1 MGKLKSFFH
10 DEICAAADALESG
23 DPDPTISLLTGSP
36 YRFPSPPMHV
46 LMESNSITG
55 TATPVHVYAQLDDA
69 THDCGLLNMGRR
81 MGRIDEELFYHVVSG
96 VSCHE

>member
-10 DEICAAADALESG
+10 DEICAMESG
-23 DPDPTISLLTGSP
+23 DPDPTISLLSRSP
-36 YRFPSPPMHV
+36 LTTPTPPMHV

-69 THDCGLLNMGRR
+69 QHNCGLLNMGKRL
-81 MGRIDEELFYHVVSG
+81 GRIDEGMSYYVVTG
-96 VSCHE
+96 VSCIE